1 MKIISYQSKRY
12 AGTRDQSA
20 HFEPGLNV
28 VLGDNEAGKST
39 MINGVYHTI
48 FTSHS
53 LKSATKGSGKD
64 ELKKFLF
71 PVDGSTHIDG
81 EVQFEVSGEEYIVR
95 KTWDSVNLKRCS
107 TDLEGKALLTD
118 FAAEEK
124 IEELLPYGEAFYR
137 YIVFGRQ
144 SNESSIVQKLTSF
157 QSGDPESIDMRHRV
171 ASAAASGGFAEE
183 RFLQKLNETI
193 KKLDGRWELNSG
205 LPQYRKEG
213 GRWEIGIGTVV
224 ASYYE
229 LLDAKDALE
238 KARGK
243 IANVEE
249 LDQNLKDVW
258 KKKEKADDELES
270 LQKRKGAIDSAE
282 HLRNIQKLLTQEI
295 TNLQRDAKEWPE
307 LMQEEKYLNDLKAER
322 DERNARCRRDDL
334 EGVLAKNNEYEN
346 AIREKKQAMQG
357 KEGIETYWENYRD
370 LSYQLSQADAKLKS
384 GTLHAKI
391 SLDDGH
397 RANLETADGVVA
409 VAVDQY
415 VGPANGYVRLTIPDV
430 GEVLVAPA
438 TVDVDELTLEI
449 ADLTEK
455 MQKILA
461 TYGADDFDKLTELK
475 NEFKDSSRAIEDLQT
490 EQRNKLGGRTVEEI
504 QSELSNIVTNPDIT
518 VPENLDEQIQKALQ
532 ENKEQTLE
540 ECKAAVKSRLVTL
553 ITRHASIELQQKID
567 RKKDEKEKI
576 DIEASDPVLQ
586 GETMTKVEYENEVS
600 RLNMRLNGPDG
611 SSGINEEIRNAYQ
624 QFILASKAA
633 EDLDLDALQRDVETK
648 EELFHREEQKL
659 KYYTQIKKD
668 FEEIQKSQGSRYSGF
683 YQTFNRFLAIIADDR
698 LQISEEGGIQSNG
711 FSLKSS
717 ELFSQGTRKVILLAF
732 RLALIKSYFADE
744 PALVVLDDVLLDM
757 DPDRRKHA
765 AELLQTFAQDNQ
777 VIFTTCDPGIAKLLG
792 GNLIRIARN

>member
-48 FTSHS
+48 FTSHN
-53 LKSATKGSGKD
+53 LKSAKKESGKA
-64 ELKKFLF
+64 ELKSFLF

-157 QSGDPESIDMRHRV
+157 QSGDAESIDMRHRV

-183 RFLQKLNETI
+183 KFLQKLNETI
-193 KKLDGRWELNSG
+193 KKLDARWELNSG

-213 GRWEIGIGTVV
+213 GRWEVGIGTVV
-224 ASYYE
+224 TSYYE
-229 LLDAKDALE
+229 WLDAKDALE

-249 LDQNLKDVW
+249 LDQKLKDIC
-258 KKKEKADDELES
+258 KKKEEVDNELES
-270 LQKRKGAIDSAE
+270 LKERKSAIVSAE
-282 HLRNIQKLLTQEI
+282 LLRNNLELLAQEI
-295 TNLQRDAKEWPE
+295 TGLRSDAEKWPE

-490 EQRNKLGGRTVEEI
+490 EQRKKLGGRTVEAI
-504 QSELSNIVTNPDIT
+504 QSELSGIVTNPNIT
-518 VPENLDEQIQKALQ
+518 VPEDLDEQIQKALQ
-532 ENKEQTLE
+532 GKKEQTLE
-540 ECKAAVKSRLVTL
+540 EHRAAVKNSLDTL
-553 ITRHASIELQQKID
+553 IDRHASIEQLQQKID
-567 RKKDEKEKI
+567 GKQKEKI
-576 DIEASDPVLQ
+576 DIEASNPVLQ
-586 GETMTKVEYENEVS
+586 GETMTKEKYDNEVA
-600 RLNMRLNGPDG
+600 RLKMCLNGPDG
-611 SSGINEEIRNAYQ
+611 NSGINKEISNADR
-624 QFILASKAA
+624 QFALASKEA
-633 EDLDLDALQRDVETK
+633 ENLDLDALQRDVETK